1 MRTGVTITWKTSAAV
16 LLSGAAHTAKLFVA
30 TLAFTAAYVGFAAH
44 DTPSATA
51 RGEQTVTL
59 SARATPVTGPITG
72 PGDERASG
80 GITPAPPAR

>member
-1 MRTGVTITWKTSAAV
+1 MRKTSAAV

-44 DTPSATA
+44 DTPSTAA

-59 SARATPVTGPITG
+59 SARAIPITG
-72 PGDERASG
+72 PIDERASG